1 LRKPHFVILFTVLLD
16 AIGIGL
22 IMPILPGL
30 LHSLADSDIS
40 VSRNYGALLAV
51 YALMQFLFS
60 PVLGALS
67 DRFGRRPVLLAS
79 LAGAAV
85 DYLVMAAA
93 PSLSWLYVGRVLAGI
108 TGANMAVA
116 TAYLTDVTPE
126 AERAGRFGQ
135 MGAALG
141 VGFIAGP
148 LIGGLLGAVHLRA
161 PFLAAAA
168 MNGLNLLLAYFV
180 LPESRERQ
188 SGPREKR
195 NMNAFSTLH
204 RLRGTPNLLPL
215 VSVYAVIM
223 LASQAPA
230 TLWIIYGEDRFAWTA
245 TIAGVSLAAFGACHA
260 LSQAFAIGPL
270 VARLGERVALSIG
283 LAADS
288 LGLVLMAIATRG
300 WMPFAILP
308 LFAVGGITMP
318 SLQAML
324 ARQIDDSRQGELQGT
339 LTSIASLIGVG
350 GPLAATWLYAA
361 SQHAW
366 PGLVWA
372 IGAAL
377 YLLVLPLL
385 FNSRMRSQQGNA
397 VGTSASD

>member
-1 LRKPHFVILFTVLLD
+1 LRKPHIVILFTVLLD

-30 LHSLADSDIS
+30 LHSLANSDAA
-40 VSRNYGALLAV
+40 VSRNFGTLAAA

-93 PSLSWLYVGRVLAGI
+93 PNLAWLYVGRVLAGI

-116 TAYLTDVTPE
+116 SAYLTDVTSE

-148 LIGGLLGAVHLRA
+148 LIGGLLGALHLRA

-180 LPESRERQ
+180 LPESRKQQ
-188 SGPREKR
+188 SSPREKR
-195 NMNAFSTLH
+195 SMNAFATLH
-204 RLRGTPNLLPL
+204 RLRGAPNLISL
-215 VSVYAVIM
+215 VGVYAVIM

-230 TLWIIYGEDRFAWTA
+230 TLWIIYGEDRFAWTT

-270 VARLGERVALSIG
+270 VARLGERVALLIG

-308 LFAVGGITMP
+308 LFAVGGVTMP

-361 SQHAW
+361 SQRTW

-385 FNSRMRSQQGNA
+385 FNSRARSQQDDA
-397 VGTSASD
+397 VGTSASE

>member
-1 LRKPHFVILFTVLLD
+1 MRKPHFVILFTVLLD

-30 LHSLADSDIS
+30 LHSLANSDTD

-93 PSLSWLYVGRVLAGI
+93 PTLSWLYVGRVLAGI

-148 LIGGLLGAVHLRA
+148 LIGGLLGALHLRA

-180 LPESRERQ
+180 LPESRARQ
-188 SGPREKR
+188 TGPQEKR
-195 NMNAFSTLH
+195 NMNAFATLH

-215 VSVYAVIM
+215 VGVYAVIM

-324 ARQIDDSRQGELQGT
+324 ARQTDDSRQGELQGT

-361 SQHAW
+361 SQRMW

-385 FNSRMRSQQGNA
+385 FNSRMRSQQNGA

>member
-1 LRKPHFVILFTVLLD
+1 MKKPHIVILFTVLLD
-16 AIGIGL
+16 AIGFGL

-30 LHSLADSDIS
+30 LHSLAGSDTA
-40 VSRNYGALLAV
+40 VSKNYGALLAV
-51 YALMQFLFS
+51 YALMQFLFA

-93 PSLSWLYVGRVLAGI
+93 PTLSWLYVGRVLAGI

-116 TAYLTDVTPE
+116 TAYITDVTPE

-141 VGFIAGP
+141 IGFIAGP
-148 LIGGLLGAVHLRA
+148 ALGGLLGGLHLRA
-161 PFLAAAA
+161 PFLMAAT
-168 MNGLNLLLAYFV
+168 MNGLNLLMAYFV

-195 NMNAFSTLH
+195 SINAFAALH
-204 RLRGTPNLLPL
+204 RLRSMPDALPL
-215 VSVYAVIM
+215 VGVYAVIM

-230 TLWIIYGEDRFAWTA
+230 TLWIIYGENRLGWST

-260 LSQAFAIGPL
+260 VSQAFAIGPL
-270 VARLGERVALSIG
+270 VARLGERIALLLG
-283 LAADS
+283 LAADG
-288 LGLVLMAIATRG
+288 LGLLLMAIATRA
-300 WMPFAILP
+300 WMPFAVLP
-308 LFAVGGITMP
+308 LFAVGGITLP
-318 SLQAML
+318 ALQAML
-324 ARQIDDSRQGELQGT
+324 ARQVDDSRQGELQGT

-350 GPLAATWLYAA
+350 GPLATTWLYAA
-361 SQHAW
+361 SQHTW

-377 YLLVLPLL
+377 YLLALPLL
-385 FNSRMRSQQGNA
+385 FNSRAGS
-397 VGTSASD
+397 

>member
-1 LRKPHFVILFTVLLD
+1 MRKPHFVILFTVLLD

-188 SGPREKR
+188 RGPREKR

-215 VSVYAVIM
+215 VGVYAVIM

>member
-1 LRKPHFVILFTVLLD
+1 MRKPHIVILFTVLLD
-16 AIGIGL
+16 AIGFGL

-30 LHSLADSDIS
+30 LHSLADSDIA
-40 VSRNYGALLAV
+40 VSKNYGALLAV

-60 PVLGALS
+60 PILGALS

-93 PSLSWLYVGRVLAGI
+93 PNLSWLYVGRVLAGI

-148 LIGGLLGAVHLRA
+148 LIGGLLGALHLRA

-168 MNGLNLLLAYFV
+168 MNGLNLLLAFFV

-188 SGPREKR
+188 RGPREKR
-195 NMNAFSTLH
+195 NMNAFAALH

-215 VSVYAVIM
+215 VGVYAVIM
-223 LASQAPA
+223 LGSQAPG
-230 TLWIIYGEDRFAWTA
+230 TLWIIYGEDRFAWTT

-270 VARLGERVALSIG
+270 VARLGERVALLIG
-283 LAADS
+283 LAADG

-308 LFAVGGITMP
+308 LFAVGGITIP

-324 ARQIDDSRQGELQGT
+324 ARQVDDSRQGELQGT

-350 GPLAATWLYAA
+350 GPLAAAWLYAA
-361 SQHAW
+361 SQRMW

-372 IGAAL
+372 ISAAL

-385 FNSRMRSQQGNA
+385 FNSRMWSQQDSA
-397 VGTSASD
+397 VGTSVGE

>member
-1 LRKPHFVILFTVLLD
+1 MVTLRKVTLV
-16 AIGIGL
+16 A
-22 IMPILPGL
+22 
-30 LHSLADSDIS
+30 
-40 VSRNYGALLAV
+40 
-51 YALMQFLFS
+51 
-60 PVLGALS
+60 
-67 DRFGRRPVLLAS
+67 VLLAS

-135 MGAALG
+135 MGVALG

-148 LIGGLLGAVHLRA
+148 LIGGLLGALHLRA

-180 LPESRERQ
+180 LPESREPQ

-195 NMNAFSTLH
+195 NINAFAALH
-204 RLRGTPNLLPL
+204 RLRGTPNLMPL
-215 VSVYAVIM
+215 VGVYAVIM
-223 LASQAPA
+223 LASQAPG
-230 TLWIIYGEDRFAWTA
+230 TLWIIYGEDRFAWTT

-270 VARLGERVALSIG
+270 VARLGERVALLIG

-288 LGLVLMAIATRG
+288 LGLVFMAIATRG

-361 SQHAW
+361 TQRTW

-385 FNSRMRSQQGNA
+385 FNSRMRSLQEA
-397 VGTSASD
+397 PAETRASE

>member
-1 LRKPHFVILFTVLLD
+1 LRKPHIVILITVFLD
-16 AIGIGL
+16 AVGIGL

-30 LHSLADSDIS
+30 LHNLNGSDAD

-51 YALMQFLFS
+51 YALMQFLFA

-79 LAGAAV
+79 LAGAAA
-85 DYLVMAAA
+85 DYLLMAAA
-93 PSLSWLYVGRVLAGI
+93 PNLSWLYVGRVLAGI

-126 AERAGRFGQ
+126 TERAARFGQ

-141 VGFIAGP
+141 VGFVAGP
-148 LIGGLLGAVHLRA
+148 LIGGLLGAWHLRA

-168 MNGLNLLLAYFV
+168 MNGLNLLLACYV
-180 LPESRERQ
+180 LPESRPAQREP
-188 SGPREKR
+188 SPRAS
-195 NMNAFSTLH
+195 MNAFAALH
-204 RLRGTPNLLPL
+204 RLSGMPDLLPL
-215 VSVYAVIM
+215 VGVYAVIM

-230 TLWIIYGEDRFAWTA
+230 ALWIIYGEDRFGWPTM
-245 TIAGVSLAAFGACHA
+245 IAGVSLAAFGACHA

-270 VARLGERVALSIG
+270 VTRLGERSALLVG

-288 LGLVLMAIATRG
+288 IGFALMAVATRG

-308 LFAVGGITMP
+308 LFAVGGIALP
-318 SLQAML
+318 ALQAMT
-324 ARQIDDSRQGELQGT
+324 ARRVDDSRQGELQGT
-339 LTSIASLIGVG
+339 LASITSLIGVG
-350 GPLAATWLYAA
+350 GPLVTTSLYAA
-361 SQHAW
+361 TQHTL

-372 IGAAL
+372 ISVAL
-377 YLLVLPLL
+377 YLLTLPLL
-385 FNSRMRSQQGNA
+385 FNSRAYPRSPDRVKA
-397 VGTSASD
+397 R